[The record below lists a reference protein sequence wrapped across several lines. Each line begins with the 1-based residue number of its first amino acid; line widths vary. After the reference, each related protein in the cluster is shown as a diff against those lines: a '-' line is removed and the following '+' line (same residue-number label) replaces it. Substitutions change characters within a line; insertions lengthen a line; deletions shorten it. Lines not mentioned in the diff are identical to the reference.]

1 MLHVIFPA
9 ESYFPIRLSYIFY
22 FMFSLTFKAFVMFV
36 TFLLFQSNFYIVL
49 VHGKVL
55 KIAFIEILVRQKTL
69 NKEPL
74 EPNLFYLPYGAWI
87 GLDSNRFSQ
96 LPQKFHISKIF
107 S

>member
-9 ESYFPIRLSYIFY
+9 ESNFPIRLSYIFY
-22 FMFSLTFKAFVMFV
+22 FTFSLTFKAFVMFV

-87 GLDSNRFSQ
+87 GLDSNSFSQ